1 MANYQQINLT
11 AGETGAYS
19 EEDLAKI
26 EAQDEA
32 VDEAEGIQD
41 EAGVEVDE
49 ERPEW
54 LPEKFASPEQLAK
67 AYAELESSFSSRS
80 KDAEEQPADVDEAPE
95 VPDRDFSVY
104 SEEFAE
110 NGDLSE
116 ESIDQIESWGIP
128 REMIE
133 GYVEGQKAVL
143 AAQFQSVYLEAGG
156 EESYNSMIEWA
167 ADSLPEGEQ
176 DAFNRAVMQG
186 TTDDMMFAVRSLVSR
201 WRASTGTG
209 ARPLVQ
215 GSTSPSK
222 ASGSFKS
229 LAELTAA
236 MKDPRYAKDPA
247 YRKDIESRL
256 AVSDIL

>member
-1 MANYQQINLT
+1 MANYQQINLST
-11 AGETGAYS
+11 GETGAYS
-19 EEDLAKI
+19 EADLAKI
-26 EAQDEA
+26 ETQEGA

-41 EAGVEVDE
+41 EAGVESDE

-67 AYAELESSFSSRS
+67 AYSELESRYSSRS
-80 KDAEEQPADVDEAPE
+80 QDTEEQPDDGDEAPE
-95 VPDRDFSVY
+95 VAERDFSVY
-104 SEEFAE
+104 SDEFAE
-110 NGDLSE
+110 HGTLSE
-116 ESIDQIESWGIP
+116 ESVAEIESWGIP

-143 AAQFQSVYLEAGG
+143 AAQFQSVYSEAGG

-167 ADSLPEGEQ
+167 ADNLPDGEQ

-209 ARPLVQ
+209 SRPLVQ
-215 GSTSPSK
+215 GSTSPAK
-222 ASGSFKS
+222 ASGSFRS

-247 YRKDIESRL
+247 YRKDIETRL

>member
-1 MANYQQINLT
+1 MSNYQQVSMT
-11 AGETGAYS
+11 TGETSAYS
-19 EEDLAKI
+19 EADLAKI
-26 EAQDEA
+26 EAEDGV

-41 EAGVEVDE
+41 EVGVEVDE
-49 ERPEW
+49 DRPEW
-54 LPEKFASPEQLAK
+54 LPQKFASPEQLAK
-67 AYAELESSFSSRS
+67 AYAELEARYSSRS
-80 KDAEEQPADVDEAPE
+80 KNSEEQPADVDEAPE
-95 VPDRDFSVY
+95 VSERDFSVY
-104 SEEFAE
+104 TEEFAE

-116 ESIDQIESWGIP
+116 ESIAQIESWGIP

-143 AAQFQSVYLEAGG
+143 AAQFQSVYSEAGG
-156 EESYNSMIEWA
+156 EESYNAMLEWA
-167 ADSLPEGEQ
+167 GDNLPEGEQ

-186 TTDDMMFAVRSLVSR
+186 TQDDMMFAVRSLVSR

-215 GSTSPSK
+215 GSTSPAK
-222 ASGSFKS
+222 ASGGFKS

-247 YRKDIESRL
+247 YRKDIETRL
-256 AVSDIL
+256 AVSDIM